1 MKCSVLPLSSKSEL
15 TARVSEVVQQLRKFN
30 VSVKVDDSSGSIGRR
45 YKFEKI
51 PNNLDEIRKN
61 II

>member
-1 MKCSVLPLSSKSEL
+1 L